1 MNKTVWAGFAIAAAL
16 SGGAAQAR
24 DIYWSVD
31 IQAPVYPAGRIGTSI
46 SNAPRA
52 YYAAPV
58 IVVPQPVYVSAPVAY
73 LPPPVYVPQRV
84 VYRPYPVVY
93 PHHAYG
99 AYKAKWKH
107 GKHRGRHDDHDD
119 DD

>member
-46 SNAPRA
+46 SNAPRV

-58 IVVPQPVYVSAPVAY
+58 VVVPQPVYVSAPVAY
-73 LPPPVYVPQRV
+73 LPPPMYAP
-84 VYRPYPVVY
+84 RPYAVVY

-99 AYKAKWKH
+99 EYKVKWKH
-107 GKHRGRHDDHDD
+107 RQHRGHHHDHDD
-119 DD
+119 

>member
-1 MNKTVWAGFAIAAAL
+1 MKKVFWTGLAVAAAL
-16 SGGAAQAR
+16 GSGAAQAGEV
-24 DIYWSVD
+24 YWSVD

-46 SNAPRA
+46 SNAPRS

-58 IVVPQPVYVSAPVAY
+58 VVVPQPVYYVPAPVAY

-93 PHHAYG
+93 PTYG
-99 AYKAKWKH
+99 YGPHKVKWKR
-107 GKHRGRHDDHDD
+107 GKHHGHHHGD
-119 DD
+119 

>member
-1 MNKTVWAGFAIAAAL
+1 MNRSIWAVAAAAVIAAL
-16 SGGAAQAR
+16 GGSAAQAR

-31 IQAPVYPAGRIGTSI
+31 IQAPVYPAGRIGTSF

-58 IVVPQPVYVSAPVAY
+58 VVVPQPVYYMPAPVAY
-73 LPPPVYVPQRV
+73 LPQPVYVPQRV

-93 PHHAYG
+93 PSYAHG
-99 AYKAKWKH
+99 AHKGKWKKNRHH
-107 GKHRGRHDDHDD
+107 GHHDD
-119 DD
+119 D